1 MVISATAEDDT
12 ETDLACPPWC
22 EVRAPD
28 SHELRAGS
36 LSEHRRG
43 VGEFW
48 QRELRTPGGRIVRPA
63 RGRVSVGLLLRE
75 RSDGALGEE
84 IVTVDVT
91 GDGLELTNGEARH
104 LAALLVAATDRLDGL
119 RP

>member
-1 MVISATAEDDT
+1 VVISATAAHD
-12 ETDLACPPWC
+12 TDLSCPPWC
-22 EVRAPD
+22 QVSGID
-28 SHELRAGS
+28 QHEQRAGS
-36 LSEHRRG
+36 LSEHRQP

-63 RGRVSVGLLLRE
+63 RGRVSVGLLLLE